1 MSAGHGQHTASGQRA
16 NTPPHIHAHTQT
28 PNSTHTHTPTNLSE
42 VQDVNNMGCVCVCEC
57 GPNPCLATRKA
68 SPAVQQHG
76 KMSKL
81 ENPVPAHRGNDPS
94 QELLLSV

>member
-1 MSAGHGQHTASGQRA
+1 MASIQHQVSEP
-16 NTPPHIHAHTQT
+16 TPLHTYTHILRHAIQH
-28 PNSTHTHTPTNLSE
+28 THTHTPANLSE

-81 ENPVPAHRGNDPS
+81 ENPVPAPPS
-94 QELLLSV
+94 L